1 MNACLY
7 WSSFELCGILDD
19 VQAVLQSVKSMNAM
33 LEKAFDAVSRLPE
46 AEQESI
52 AGLIL
57 EEIEA
62 ERGWDE
68 RFAGSQDQLAEMV
81 RRARAEV
88 AAGDVFPTIPQTAR
102 QSDSANRPALAGPWI
117 SRRGCCRRHGD
128 LVLDRIT
135 FRL

>member
-1 MNACLY
+1 
-7 WSSFELCGILDD
+7 
-19 VQAVLQSVKSMNAM
+19 MNAM

-52 AGLIL
+52 ASLIL

-88 AAGDVFPTIPQTAR
+88 AAGDVSSYDPSDRTAK
-102 QSDSANRPALAGPWI
+102 
-117 SRRGCCRRHGD
+117 
-128 LVLDRIT
+128 
-135 FRL
+135 